1 MSLQQTLSRLR
12 GLRLGAMAE
21 ALERQCE
28 QPHTYDEL
36 GFTERVGLLVER
48 ECVER
53 ESRKQQRL
61 VSNARFRLK
70 ADLADI
76 DYGHSR
82 NLRKAQIAELAEGD
96 WIERGR
102 NLLITGPCGSGKTWV
117 ACALG
122 HNACL
127 KGLSVRYYRISRLFL
142 ALGQAKADGSY
153 NKLLGRLAKVR
164 LLIIDDWGLE
174 KVTSPQRYDLMEIM
188 DDRYGES
195 STVMISQLPVSE
207 WYNSIG
213 DNTLADAILDR
224 VIHNSHR
231 LELGGES
238 MRKIVAE
245 KEEKLTSAKEKEE
258 NRGDY

>member
-1 MSLQQTLSRLR
+1 MSLQQILSRLR
-12 GLRLGAMAE
+12 ELRLGGMAA
-21 ALERQCE
+21 ALSRQCE

-53 ESRKQQRL
+53 ENRKQQRL
-61 VSNARFRLK
+61 VRDARFRLR

-82 NLRKAQIAELAEGD
+82 NLRKAQIAELAQGD

-102 NLLITGPCGSGKTWV
+102 NLLITGPCGSGKTWI

-122 HNACL
+122 HNACVR
-127 KGLSVRYYRISRLFL
+127 GLSVRYYRISRLFL
-142 ALGQAKADGSY
+142 ALGQAKAEGSY
-153 NKLLGRLAKVR
+153 NKLLGRLAKVS

-195 STVMISQLPVSE
+195 STVIISQLPVGE

-213 DNTLADAILDR
+213 DNTVADAILDR

-245 KEEKLTSAKEKEE
+245 KEEKQVSAKEKEG
-258 NRGDY
+258 NRGDC